1 MAAIERKAKKYNQK
15 TLAKKK
21 KKELNFF
28 LMPEL
33 ICRNIM
39 FRISVYAI
47 DLFDSV
53 ICLSSQEQE
62 TIDIII

>member
-1 MAAIERKAKKYNQK
+1 
-15 TLAKKK
+15 
-21 KKELNFF
+21 
-28 LMPEL
+28 MPEL
-33 ICRNIM
+33 IYRNIM

>member
-15 TLAKKK
+15 TLAKK

-39 FRISVYAI
+39 FRISVYAM
-47 DLFDSV
+47 DLCDSV
-53 ICLSSQEQE
+53 ISLSSQEQE
-62 TIDIII
+62 TVDIVI